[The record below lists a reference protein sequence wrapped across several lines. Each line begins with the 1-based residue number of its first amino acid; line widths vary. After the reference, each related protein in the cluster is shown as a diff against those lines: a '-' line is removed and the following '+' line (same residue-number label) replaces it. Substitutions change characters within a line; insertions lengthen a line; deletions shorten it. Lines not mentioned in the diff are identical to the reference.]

1 MKFIKKDKSMRL
13 FVYKTLFIFIC
24 LLVFYKLTIGN
35 LLNNLESKIYNLSS
49 KENIVTVKE
58 KIRDEMRKSLKKEKI
73 LNNEDAVLLNKFFNK
88 IKREVEKAN

>member
-1 MKFIKKDKSMRL
+1 MRL